1 MLAEY
6 MSQKYQFRHN
16 VLSDKFE
23 LREIGAETQSEY
35 RPLTREA
42 MNSILKHIKED
53 GLEIQ
58 SLRQN
63 LEEYIY
69 SEETTEYD
77 PVQEFLDGLPEWDGH
92 DHVAVLFGRIPG
104 ITAEQLSLL
113 QVWLRSMVAHWM
125 GMDTLHGNE
134 CVVTLI
140 GRQGCG
146 KSTWCARLLPP
157 HLRTYYLDHL
167 NLGNKFDKEM
177 ALTNN
182 LLVNLDELD
191 QIKPGQHA
199 HLKQTLS
206 KAVVNGRPIYGREQH
221 VRRRY
226 ASFVSTTNNVHPL
239 TDHTGSRRYLCVQIP
254 AGILIDNDSE
264 IDYPQLY
271 AQVMYQL
278 RVEKLRYWFTN
289 AEVQRIEALNLGFQA
304 IRDLDGMIDYCYRA
318 PKEGEVV
325 RPTLTRDIVRQ
336 LSEEFPSS
344 VEVTMSNSVKVARI
358 LKERQF
364 QGKVLKQGS
373 AYYVVRKTA

>member
-1 MLAEY
+1 
-6 MSQKYQFRHN
+6 
-16 VLSDKFE
+16 
-23 LREIGAETQSEY
+23 
-35 RPLTREA
+35 
-42 MNSILKHIKED
+42 MNSISKHVKED

-58 SLRQN
+58 NLRQN

-77 PVQEFLDGLPEWDGH
+77 PVREFLEALPEWDGH

-104 ITAEQLSLL
+104 ITAEQLSFM

-182 LLVNLDELD
+182 LLVNLD
-191 QIKPGQHA
+191 
-199 HLKQTLS
+199 
-206 KAVVNGRPIYGREQH
+206 
-221 VRRRY
+221 
-226 ASFVSTTNNVHPL
+226 
-239 TDHTGSRRYLCVQIP
+239 
-254 AGILIDNDSE
+254 
-264 IDYPQLY
+264 
-271 AQVMYQL
+271 
-278 RVEKLRYWFTN
+278 
-289 AEVQRIEALNLGFQA
+289 
-304 IRDLDGMIDYCYRA
+304 GMIDYCYRA
-318 PKEGEVV
+318 PEEGEVV
-325 RPTLTRDIVRQ
+325 RPTLTHDIVRQ
-336 LSEEFPSS
+336 LSEEFPS
-344 VEVTMSNSVKVARI
+344 VEVNMSNSVKVGRI

-364 QGKVLKQGS
+364 QSKVMKQGN